1 MEGNS
6 LISQVGVILGTLL
19 GIALILYLA
28 YISTKL
34 LGRKLSV
41 RNGSGR
47 KLKIVDSVSVGQ
59 GKLLIIVKAGEK
71 TFLVGAASESI
82 NLISELESDDFADE
96 ETPPENGMDFK
107 TAFKKVLENNFGKK
121 SGKGKENENDSGQT
135 K

>member
-6 LISQVGVILGTLL
+6 LISQVGIILGTLL
-19 GIALILYLA
+19 GIAVILYLA

-34 LGRKLSV
+34 LGRKISV
-41 RNGSGR
+41 RGSSGR
-47 KLKIVDSVSVGQ
+47 KLKILDSVSVGQ
-59 GKLLIIVKAGEK
+59 GKSLIIVKAGEK

-82 NLISELESDDFADE
+82 NLIGELDSGEFAED
-96 ETPPENGMDFK
+96 ETPPETGMDFK

-121 SGKGKENENDSGQT
+121 SNKGKENENDSGQN

>member
-6 LISQVGVILGTLL
+6 LISQIGVIFGTLL

-41 RNGSGR
+41 RGGSSR
-47 KLKIVDSVSVGQ
+47 KLKILDSVSVGQ
-59 GKLLIIVKAGEK
+59 GKSLIIVQAGEK

-82 NLISELESDDFADE
+82 NLISELDSNDFAEE
-96 ETPPENGMDFK
+96 ETPPETGMDFK

-121 SGKGKENENDSGQT
+121 SNKGKENENDSGQT

>member
-1 MEGNS
+1 MEDS
-6 LISQVGVILGTLL
+6 LISQIGVIFGTLL

-34 LGRKLSV
+34 LGKKFSFK
-41 RNGSGR
+41 NGSGR
-47 KLKIVDSVSVGQ
+47 KIKILDSVSVGQ
-59 GKLLIIVKAGEK
+59 GKMLIIVQAGEK

-82 NLISELESDDFADE
+82 NLISELDSSDFEED
-96 ETPPENGMDFK
+96 ETPPESGMDFK

-121 SGKGKENENDSGQT
+121 SNKGKENENDSGQT

>member
-1 MEGNS
+1 MEDS
-6 LISQVGVILGTLL
+6 LISQIGVIFGTLL

-34 LGRKLSV
+34 LGKKFSFK
-41 RNGSGR
+41 NGSGR
-47 KLKIVDSVSVGQ
+47 KLKILDSVSVGQ
-59 GKLLIIVKAGEK
+59 GKMLIIVQAGEK

-82 NLISELESDDFADE
+82 NLISELDSSDFEED
-96 ETPPENGMDFK
+96 ETPPESGMDFK

-121 SGKGKENENDSGQT
+121 SNKGKENENDSGQT